1 MTKSQIVAT
10 IGPSSE
16 KPGIMCAMV
25 AGGMDIARL
34 NFAWIDEARAIQ
46 QIDAT
51 RAAAVECGMKAPP
64 IIADLPGPRV
74 QLQSGHTYNSSATV
88 SLTTQDEKILEFCAQ
103 KNVEYIALSFVG
115 SAKDILH
122 VREVIK
128 QIGPRPISHRLKI
141 IAKIERKAAVATI
154 DEIIAAADAVMV
166 ARGDLGNEVPL
177 EEIPFIQKMIITKAN
192 AAGKPVIVATQMLL
206 SMTNQKEPT
215 RAEVTDVEEAV
226 TDGADAVM
234 LSEETASGQFPVE
247 AVAMMERIIAEA
259 ERHEDRKLNLL

>member
-103 KNVEYIALSFVG
+103 KNVEYVALSFVAG
-115 SAKDILH
+115 AQDIMH
-122 VREVIK
+122 CREVIK
-128 QIGPRPISHRLKI
+128 KNNGSQKI
-141 IAKIERKAAVATI
+141 IAKIERKAAVEKI

-166 ARGDLGNEVPL
+166 ARGDLGSEVPL
-177 EEIPFIQKMIITKAN
+177 EEIPFIQKMIIAKSN

-206 SMTNQKEPT
+206 SMTKQKEPT

-259 ERHEDRKLNLL
+259 ERHEDRKLHTL